1 MLQMIILLRIPLS
14 YAIVI
19 NENSFMESQE
29 KTVLIIEDEEDAA
42 ELFAEMMRVSGFRV
56 VKTSSSA
63 PAIAMMTAQKPD
75 IVLLDIMM
83 PEISGLDVLRQMRR
97 DPALVNIPVVVV
109 SAQSLPTDIRH
120 GMEAGAST
128 YLTKPVGFFD
138 LKEAVERA
146 LGSQST
152 AARSHESPAHV
163 HRSGNPPRTPAD
175 HSQRDCFFAQL
186 NRIPRPLGAAW
197 EYAFD
202 LKVSWQH
209 FTSQCRYPNPDDWRR
224 SGLLPVI
231 RDAGRRARLLSKPKA
246 AARDLYR
253 APGSG

>member
-97 DPALVNIPVVVV
+97 DPALVSIPVVVV
-109 SAQSLPTDIRH
+109 SAKSLPTDIRH

-152 AARSHESPAHV
+152 AA
-163 HRSGNPPRTPAD
+163 
-175 HSQRDCFFAQL
+175 
-186 NRIPRPLGAAW
+186 
-197 EYAFD
+197 
-202 LKVSWQH
+202 
-209 FTSQCRYPNPDDWRR
+209 
-224 SGLLPVI
+224 
-231 RDAGRRARLLSKPKA
+231 
-246 AARDLYR
+246 
-253 APGSG
+253 